1 MINKTADELDFLDIT
16 AIHGRLGDG
25 ELSSVEVTQR
35 CLDRIATLD
44 PELNAVIALDPTA
57 RTRAAESDLRHA
69 HGADLGPLDG
79 IPVLVKDN
87 IDTAHLASTVG
98 SKLLAGTTPARDA
111 DVVARLR
118 AAGAVVLG
126 KTNLSEWSNFRSID
140 ATEGWSAVGGQTHH
154 PYLRGRSPWGSSSG
168 SAVAVAAGMAPLA
181 LGTETDGSIVGP
193 AGACG
198 VVGLKPEFGLLPLR
212 GVAGVSSAIDT
223 VGPLASRV
231 RDAAICLAVLAD
243 RPELLRPTV
252 AGAGCRIGV
261 WRPAGLRL
269 DVAALLL
276 PVVEAL
282 ADHGIDVVDI
292 EIDVPDEIVADGMF
306 ALYSEFRGTI
316 EDYLRDRNGADST
329 VPVSL
334 PDLIAANDDDPDE
347 LALFG
352 QDLFE
357 RIAGMSGASAPAAR
371 AARDR
376 ARAASR
382 AVLDDALRDNGIDV
396 ILAPTNEPAWQIDY
410 DRGDSG
416 RLSTSTLPALA
427 GAPNV
432 SLPAG
437 LVDGLPVG
445 VSLFGP
451 PTSARLLGTALLVEG
466 VLGPRPWPDL
476 L

>member
-16 AIHGRLGDG
+16 AIHARLRQG

-35 CLDRIATLD
+35 CTDRIATLD

-57 RTRAAESDLRHA
+57 RAQAAESDLRHA

-79 IPVLVKDN
+79 VPILIKDN
-87 IDTAHLASTVG
+87 IDTAHLASTAG
-98 SKLLAGTTPARDA
+98 SKLLAGRAPARDA
-111 DVVARLR
+111 EVVARLR
-118 AAGAVVLG
+118 AAGAIVLG
-126 KTNLSEWSNFRSID
+126 KTNMSEWSNFRSID
-140 ATEGWSAVGGQTHH
+140 ATEGWSAVGGQTNH

-168 SAVAVAAGMAPLA
+168 SAVAVAVGMAPLA

-198 VVGLKPEFGLLPLR
+198 VVGVKPEHGLLPLR

-243 RPELLRPTV
+243 LPELLLPAIP
-252 AGAGCRIGV
+252 AGYLRVGV
-261 WRPAGLRL
+261 WRPAGLRR

-282 ADHGIDVVDI
+282 TDNGIDVVDI
-292 EIDVPDEIVADGMF
+292 EIDVPDEIVADGLF
-306 ALYSEFRGTI
+306 ALYSEFRDTI
-316 EDYLRDRNGADST
+316 EDYLHNRGG
-329 VPVSL
+329 VPTSL

-357 RIAGMSGASAPAAR
+357 RVAGLSGASRPAAR
-371 AARDR
+371 AARER

-382 AVLDDALRDNGIDV
+382 TVLGDTLRDNGIDV

-410 DRGDSG
+410 DRGDAG

-427 GAPNV
+427 GRPNV
-432 SLPAG
+432 SIPAG

-445 VSLFGP
+445 MSLFGP
-451 PTSARLLGTALLVEG
+451 ATAARLLGMAVRVEG
-466 VLGPRPWPDL
+466 SLGPRPWPDII
-476 L
+476 